1 MTTAQE
7 LDSRQRPAP
16 PPSQRKAAPSGLP
29 EWKRCGVHRAFFIF
43 DCRLCAGAILSYAL

>member
-7 LDSRQRPAP
+7 LDSRQRPA

-29 EWKRCGVHRAFFIF
+29 EWKRCGMHRAFFIF